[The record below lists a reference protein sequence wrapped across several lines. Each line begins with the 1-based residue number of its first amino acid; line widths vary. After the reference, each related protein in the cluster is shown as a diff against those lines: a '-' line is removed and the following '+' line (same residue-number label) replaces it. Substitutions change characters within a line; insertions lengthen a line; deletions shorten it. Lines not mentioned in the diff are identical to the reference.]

1 METTKKAPLFTNLM
15 KWFMGAMILANIAS
29 SMYAMLLPIYITQ
42 LGASIKQVGIV
53 FTISAGASLF
63 LQVIGGWVSDQIGRL
78 KAIAIGSIGGVIG
91 LFFIALVPSWEWLV
105 VAIIVSQIPYA
116 LVGPSFGAFIAENST
131 EETRGQVYG
140 ITDTVFQITGIVGPP
155 LGGYLMGFYG
165 FKTMMLI
172 SASLYTVAAGLRIWM
187 ATTQKSKSETEKS
200 TNDLSAVSFKKSL
213 RTMFKMMFAGS
224 VITWIFVTDGVRDT
238 AFRLSGELQ
247 PLYLDQV
254 GGISVEQIGILGAI
268 FSFAMMFTP
277 IISGKL
283 SDKYGE
289 RVPISSGFFLM
300 TVAFVIFL
308 NASSFLG
315 FALTWVVFG
324 AAVGI
329 MSPAYQSYISKVVPK
344 KMLGIF
350 SGVFYGSIGLIS
362 LPAPYLGALLWENFT
377 PKTPFIVTA
386 VVVTLAVIPAW
397 FIFKPIKGKV
407 DLGVDLSEFETDS
420 EEN

>member
-1 METTKKAPLFTNLM
+1 MESIKKPPLFTNVL
-15 KWFMGAMILANIAS
+15 KWFMAAMILANIAS
-29 SMYAMLLPIYITQ
+29 SMYGMLLPIYITQ

-91 LFFIALVPSWEWLV
+91 FFFIALAPSWQWLM
-105 VAIIVSQIPYA
+105 VALIVSQFPRA

-140 ITDTVFQITGIVGPP
+140 ISETLFQITGVVGPP
-155 LGGYLMGFYG
+155 LGGYLMGFYD
-165 FKTMMLI
+165 FKTMMLTAAI
-172 SASLYTVAAGLRIWM
+172 LYTAAAGLRIWM
-187 ATTQKSKSETEKS
+187 ATTQKNKESTSES
-200 TNDLSAVSFKKSL
+200 PNDLSAISFKKSL
-213 RTMFKMMFAGS
+213 GTMFKMMFAGG
-224 VITWIFVTDGVRDT
+224 VVTWIFVTDGVRDI

-247 PLYLDQV
+247 PLYLEQI
-254 GGISVEQIGILGAI
+254 GGIGVEQIGILGAI
-268 FSFAMMFTP
+268 FSIAMMFTP

-289 RVPISSGFFLM
+289 RVPISSGFFLI
-300 TVAFVIFL
+300 TVAFAIFL
-308 NASSFLG
+308 NAYTFIG
-315 FALTWVVFG
+315 FALTWIVFG
-324 AAVGI
+324 VAVGLL
-329 MSPAYQSYISKVVPK
+329 SPAYQSYISKVVPK

-362 LPAPYLGALLWENFT
+362 MPAPYIGALLWENYQ
-377 PKTPFIVTA
+377 PRTPFLVTA
-386 VVVTLAVIPAW
+386 IVVTLAVIPTW

-407 DLGVDLSEFETDS
+407 DLGIEIEND
-420 EEN
+420 EEAVE